1 MARALLLALVLLAV
15 ACALPTG
22 GRLRFEAIGAGL
34 PGAGQW
40 RDGFDLVDLDR
51 DGHLDLVHGPSRA
64 VGADPLL
71 LRGDG
76 AGGFASWSGSGLP
89 SGDLTYGDAAT
100 GDFDGDGD
108 LDVAIG
114 QHLHEPV
121 VFESDGVGAFREAP
135 LPAAAL
141 AFSTR
146 ALESVDWDGDGRD
159 ELLALG
165 EGPLPG
171 TGREPRGLLLL
182 DWVPVEGWRAFL
194 EHGAVG
200 LPLPFGSSLAVG
212 DVDGDGQPD
221 AATASSSF
229 GRRDVLVLGDGE
241 WGGTRRELTALSSTG
256 YVRAVALADFDGD
269 GRDDLAA
276 SSVEWAEGEWWTRI
290 DVLLSARGDVFA
302 SSVIL
307 REPGS
312 AGLLALGAGDLDG
325 DGHADLVAFDAEG
338 EPRIF
343 LGMGGGRLARARAT
357 GLSGDGCA
365 GRHVRIS
372 DLDGDGRGEIVASF
386 GEDPGVDPACVAG
399 GSLRAWLLAA
409 GSRLIGR

>member
-1 MARALLLALVLLAV
+1 MARALLLVVALLEV
-15 ACALPTG
+15 ACAFPTG
-22 GRLRFEAIGAGL
+22 SRLHFEAMGEGL
-34 PGAGQW
+34 PGSGQW

-51 DGHLDLVHGPSRA
+51 DGHLDLVHGPPRA
-64 VGADPLL
+64 GGADLLL

-76 AGGFASWSGSGLP
+76 AGGFAPWSGGGLP
-89 SGDLTYGDAAT
+89 SGGFAYGDAAA

-108 LDVAIG
+108 LDIALG
-114 QHLHEPV
+114 QHLLELV
-121 VFESDGVGAFREAP
+121 VLEGDGAGEFGAAP

-165 EGPLPG
+165 EGPRPAA
-171 TGREPRGLLLL
+171 GRGSRGLLLL

-194 EHGAVG
+194 ESGAEG
-200 LPLPFGSSLAVG
+200 LPFGSSLAVG

-221 AATASSSF
+221 AATAAASL
-229 GRRDVLVLGDGE
+229 GRRDLLVLGDGE

-256 YVRAVALADFDGD
+256 YVRAVTLADFDGD

-276 SSVEWAEGEWWTRI
+276 SSIERAEGKWRTRL
-290 DVLLSARGDVFA
+290 DVLLSRRGGAFA
-302 SSVIL
+302 SSVVL
-307 REPGS
+307 RESGA
-312 AGLLALGAGDLDG
+312 AGLLALAAGDLDG
-325 DGHADLVAFDAEG
+325 DGHADLVAFDADG
-338 EPRIF
+338 APRIY
-343 LGMGGGRLARARAT
+343 LGVGGGRLARARAT
-357 GLSGDGCA
+357 GLSGEGCA

-386 GEDPGVDPACVAG
+386 GEDPGVDPACRAG
-399 GSLRAWLLAA
+399 GSLRAWRLAA
-409 GSRLIGR
+409 Q